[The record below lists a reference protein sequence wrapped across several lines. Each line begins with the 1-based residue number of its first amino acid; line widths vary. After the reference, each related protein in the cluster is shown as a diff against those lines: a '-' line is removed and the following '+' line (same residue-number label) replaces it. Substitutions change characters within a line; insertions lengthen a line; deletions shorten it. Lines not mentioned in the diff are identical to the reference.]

1 MSCGVT
7 GRDKLYYLLG
17 VLLLLLA
24 VFIDRDLSDAQQL
37 LDGAVVFFALI
48 IGAIFIIYVKER
60 GGTGPYVPV

>member
-1 MSCGVT
+1 VT

-37 LDGAVVFFALI
+37 LEGAVIFFALI
-48 IGAIFIIYVKER
+48 MGSIFVIYLKER

>member
-1 MSCGVT
+1 MT

-37 LDGAVVFFALI
+37 LEGAVIFFALI
-48 IGAIFIIYVKER
+48 MGSIFVIYLKER